1 MILEAKL
8 LIKAVPN
15 HILFRFELTLVGFHF
30 PFFFDW
36 KSQSWRRL

>member
-15 HILFRFELTLVGFHF
+15 HILFRFEVDIGWVPFPGF
-30 PFFFDW
+30 
-36 KSQSWRRL
+36 